1 MRLRALLELADLKLE
16 LLSGQSELDRP
27 IRAVMTTD
35 LPNPSR
41 YLSGGELV
49 LTGMVWRRSPRDSVR
64 FVKALVA
71 AGVCALAAGDGISE
85 NIPDDLRAICEEH
98 GLPLL
103 RVPADIAFATV
114 TEQVVR
120 RLSPIRADDVTDF
133 LERHRHI
140 VSASTAAGGDSL
152 GAVLELV
159 RQRLSM
165 RWWVVSPS
173 GLVIAANAAALSDEI
188 KTEALRHYLCG
199 QRLPYHL
206 AAHGMSVM
214 GAGEPTGPRA
224 VNWLIICDSDVT
236 QWAPQH
242 HQLAAELAALV
253 RTERRRLDAAR
264 EPKRVAARDLVRMV
278 AADIDPTELAYQL
291 KLTGLPTDGPIVM
304 VAARQEGGLAGPIL
318 EDLLCRLPSAAAVL
332 DQTAIAIVAASPNE
346 VRQAVA
352 AAVALAPALGSSQ
365 LGIGVSGAANGAP
378 SLRGALDEARHACA
392 MAGMSRE
399 PVAIIGESELA
410 SHVMLLAAVPDGVR
424 RAFRDR
430 LLGPLL
436 EYDRVHRADLVPTLR
451 AFLASSGSW
460 SKCAEDLHIHVNTL
474 RYRLQRIEQMTGRD
488 LGNLDTR
495 VDFFLAL
502 SLTSTPPQSPSVA
515 PQQGESPNRTV
526 VD

>member
-1 MRLRALLELADLKLE
+1 MRLRALLDLADLKLE
-16 LLSGQSELDRP
+16 LLSGETELDRP

-49 LTGMVWRRSPRDSVR
+49 LTGMVWRRSPADSVP

-85 NIPDDLRAICEEH
+85 YIPEDLRTACKEH

-114 TEQVVR
+114 TEQIVR

-133 LERHRHI
+133 LGRYRHL
-140 VSASTAAGGDSL
+140 VSASTAGGDGL

-159 RQRLSM
+159 RQQLSM
-165 RWWVVSPS
+165 RCWVVSPT
-173 GLVIAANAAALSDEI
+173 GLEIAANSAALSEEI
-188 KTEALRHYLCG
+188 KTQALRHYLSGHRVPYLLAG
-199 QRLPYHL
+199 Q
-206 AAHGMSVM
+206 GMSVLS
-214 GAGEPTGPRA
+214 AGEATRPRL
-224 VNWLIICDSDVT
+224 VNWLIIYDSDVT

-242 HQLAAELAALV
+242 HQLAGELAALV
-253 RTERRRLDAAR
+253 EAERRRLDSAH
-264 EPKRVAARDLVRMV
+264 ESKRVAACDLVRMI
-278 AADIDPTELAYQL
+278 AADTDPTELAYQF
-291 KLTGLPTDGPIVM
+291 KLTGLPANAALVI
-304 VAARQEGGLAGPIL
+304 VAAQLEGGLAGPIL
-318 EDLLCRLPSAAAVL
+318 EDLLYRLPSAAAVL
-332 DQTAIAIVAASPNE
+332 DQTAFAIVAASPE
-346 VRQAVA
+346 QVRHAVA
-352 AAVALAPALGSSQ
+352 SAVALAPALGNSQ
-365 LGIGVSGAANGAP
+365 LRIGVSGTATGAS

-399 PVAIIGESELA
+399 RVAIIGEDELT

-451 AFLASSGSW
+451 AFLACSGSW
-460 SKCAEDLHIHVNTL
+460 TKCAEELHIHVNTL
-474 RYRLQRIEQMTGRD
+474 RYRIQRIEQMTGRD
-488 LGNLDTR
+488 LGRLDAR
-495 VDFFLAL
+495 VDLFLAV
-502 SLTSTPPQSPSVA
+502 SLTSTPV
-515 PQQGESPNRTV
+515 
-526 VD
+526 